1 MTTTSFSR
9 HRISHLACRL
19 TWGLCPLIVCA
30 LIIAGCAQ
38 PRQAPLPVG
47 NLKLGVAYF
56 SQPTESADM
65 LAGWVVD
72 NTPRIEEQTL
82 AEMDLLLAEVLA
94 EESKNSFNSRE
105 SALQCGKKV
114 GHLDGRS
121 NNEAALRTWSAIGR
135 CMDVDLL
142 VVPFLFEYRELVGSA
157 LGASIPARVVMDIFI
172 IDVRSETLIS
182 RSRFDETQS
191 ALTSNLLEAGKFFRR
206 GGKWISAHEL
216 AREGMEKAVRE
227 LRL

>member
-1 MTTTSFSR
+1 MTTTSLS
-9 HRISHLACRL
+9 CRL
-19 TWGLCPLIVCA
+19 IFALCPLIVCA
-30 LIIAGCAQ
+30 LILAGCAK
-38 PRQAPLPVG
+38 PRQAPLPIG

-56 SQPTESADM
+56 SQPAEPADM
-65 LAGWVVD
+65 LTGYVVE
-72 NTPRIEEQTL
+72 NTQRIEEHIL

-94 EESKNSFNSRE
+94 EESKNFFHSGE

-114 GHLDGRS
+114 GHLSGRS

-135 CMDVDLL
+135 CMGVDLL

-157 LGASIPARVVMDIFI
+157 LGAAEPARVVMDIFI
-172 IDVRSETLIS
+172 LDVRSETLIS

-206 GGKWISAHEL
+206 GGRWISAHEL
-216 AREGMEKAVRE
+216 AREGMEKAVKE